1 LHIGLRELNQYATGT
16 GFDKPL
22 RFDLPNGFGW
32 LAKQTGSSDE
42 WSWAGKPVRERQ
54 AVELLNQQHEAHSD
68 YRPLE
73 MLLRL
78 SQAVDDN
85 TVTYW
90 HSSLSDIEKEQ
101 HQ

>member
-1 LHIGLRELNQYATGT
+1 M
-16 GFDKPL
+16 
-22 RFDLPNGFGW
+22 
-32 LAKQTGSSDE
+32 
-42 WSWAGKPVRERQ
+42 
-54 AVELLNQQHEAHSD
+54 ELLNQQHEAHSD

-78 SQAVDDN
+78 FQAVDDN

-101 HQ
+101 YL